1 MATNQHPYSISI
13 IVPFF
18 NEEAVIANCFQRLKD
33 YSLTC
38 EHDIHLIFV
47 NDGSLDSSEANLL
60 ASIKEYPNSTL
71 VSLDNNYGLSTA
83 LKAGIDHATSDWIGY
98 IDADL
103 QTVPEDFDLFFPFME
118 DFDLVLGIRTS
129 RNDGFIKRLS
139 SRFANWFRQLFTKD
153 GVKDTGCPLKL
164 MRRSYAENLMLF
176 KGMHRFIPALIQL
189 HGGSVKQIEV
199 QHFPRTAGKSKFN
212 LLNRSVGPLVD
223 CLVFIWMRRRYIK
236 YQLR

>member
-1 MATNQHPYSISI
+1 M
-13 IVPFF
+13 PFF
-18 NEEAVIANCFQRLKD
+18 NEEALIANCFQRLKN
-33 YSLTC
+33 YSLTSDN
-38 EHDIHLIFV
+38 DIHLIFV
-47 NDGSLDSSEANLL
+47 NDGSLDSSEAILL
-60 ASIKEYPNSTL
+60 ALMKEYPNATL
-71 VSLDNNYGLSTA
+71 VSFDKNYGLSTA

-118 DFDLVLGIRTS
+118 DFDLIVGIRS
-129 RNDGFIKRLS
+129 RRNDGFIKRLS

-153 GVKDTGCPLKL
+153 GVADTGCPLKL
-164 MRRSYAENLMLF
+164 MKRSYAANLILF
-176 KGMHRFIPALIQL
+176 NGMHRFIPALIQL